1 MSYEVTKEYVWVGAI
16 PDRPHELAEKL
27 DALSDAGL
35 NLELIVARREMP
47 GRALLFVSPLRN
59 LEEFEIAENVGL
71 AIQEDIRAIRVT
83 GPDAPGIGSRIAMAI
98 SKANLNIRGYTATAL
113 GDRMMVVVAFDNEA
127 DADDALAAVSKEL
140 GAA

>member
-27 DALSDAGL
+27 NTLKKAGL

-59 LEEFEIAENVGL
+59 LEEFEIAENAGL
-71 AIQEDIRAIRVT
+71 AIQEDVRAIRVT
-83 GPDAPGIGSRIAMAI
+83 GPDASGIGARIAGAI
-98 SKANLNIRGYTATAL
+98 SGANLNMRGFTATSL

-127 DADDALAAVSKEL
+127 DADDALDLVTREL
-140 GAA
+140 GTQ